1 MTLTANHRQC
11 HFLLSVLL
19 YIIYTRGAS

>member
-19 YIIYTRGAS
+19 YIIYIIV